1 MGAKRLTTAAAGA
14 LLIISAVAGCSSG
27 GSGRTPSGYVR
38 GDAKALTVAYP
49 KDWQRGPDGDAALS
63 VQAPPRTATLSV
75 VTGLGERARPEM
87 LEATI
92 EAASMMNARDYHRTG
107 SKSIKVA
114 GAKNALRVDFTF
126 SGFRGTGAPGQAADV
141 GVIGKNGTMHVVRL
155 IWQRGRLKDE
165 VVDDVIDS
173 IRVR

>member
-14 LLIISAVAGCSSG
+14 LAIIAAVAGCSSG
-27 GSGRTPSGYVR
+27 GSGKTPGGYVR
-38 GDAKALTVAYP
+38 GDAKVLTVAYP
-49 KDWQRGPDGDAALS
+49 KDWGRGPDGGAALS
-63 VQAPPRTATLSV
+63 VQSPRRTATLSV
-75 VTGLGERARPEM
+75 VTDLGERGRPEM

-114 GAKNALRVDFTF
+114 GAKDARRVDFTF
-126 SGFRGTGAPGQAADV
+126 SGFLGTGAPGQAADV
-141 GVIGKNGTMHVVRL
+141 GVIGGNGRMHVVRL
-155 IWQRGRLKDE
+155 IWRRGELKDD
-165 VVDDVIDS
+165 VVDGVIDS

>member
-1 MGAKRLTTAAAGA
+1 MGAKRSTVAAGVLA
-14 LLIISAVAGCSSG
+14 IIAATAGCSSG

-38 GDAKALTVAYP
+38 GDAKVLTVAYP
-49 KDWQRGPDGDAALS
+49 KDWRRGPDGDAALS
-63 VQAPPRTATLSV
+63 VQAPRQTATLSV
-75 VTGLGERARPEM
+75 ITELGERGRPEM

-92 EAASMMNARDYHRTG
+92 EAASMMNAGNYHRTG
-107 SKSIKVA
+107 SKPIKVA
-114 GAKNALRVDFTF
+114 GAKDALRVDFTF

-141 GVIGKNGTMHVVRL
+141 GVIGGDGTMHVVRL
-155 IWQRGRLKDE
+155 IWRRGGLKDD